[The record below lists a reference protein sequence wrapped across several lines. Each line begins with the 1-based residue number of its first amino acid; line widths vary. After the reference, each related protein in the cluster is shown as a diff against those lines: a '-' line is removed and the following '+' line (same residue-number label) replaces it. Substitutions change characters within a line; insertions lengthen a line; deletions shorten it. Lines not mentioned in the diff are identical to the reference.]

1 MHDIK
6 KCNSCGNTYPS
17 NLSFCLNDGSP
28 LVQLETLIGTI
39 LDGRYRLDSLI
50 GVGGMGDVYRATH
63 VGLDKEVA
71 VKLLKPEFVANQT
84 AIKRFRLEA
93 KAAGRIHHP
102 NAVQVTDFGV
112 TPERIV
118 YLVMELVKGESLRS
132 MMRNE
137 GKLDFLRTV
146 NIVRQVCGA
155 VDAAH
160 RSGVIHRDLKP
171 DNILIEIVHSTERVK
186 VLDFGIAKLRE
197 AKTDAFL
204 TQAGTIIGT
213 PQYMSPEQ
221 CQGKPLDPRSDIY
234 SIGILL
240 YEMLTGEVPFDG
252 ESTLQVVYNQLHA
265 QPRPL
270 VELSPHVPAQLAKVI
285 MRALEKE
292 PDHRPSSAI
301 QLSDELKQSV
311 ESASEDGSMS
321 LTDPLVIRPLKSSD
335 ARIPSREIPAAGDQ
349 RDQAPSFAEK
359 REPSFD
365 RNTAALSRPS
375 PETDD
380 SFTKVGL
387 RRSTSPGEKSPR
399 TQEPDYSRRETQD
412 LPPGGKARIR
422 FIAIAALVLIALAAA
437 IIYFM
442 AKPGQ
447 SVSEPQPPKAP
458 DGMVYIPGGK
468 FMMGRDNGSPDEGP
482 AHEVEIK
489 PFFLDA
495 QEVTNLEY
503 KRFIDAT
510 ERPAPKH
517 WKSNGSYLPDEAE
530 LPVTYVSWDDATS
543 YATWANRRLPTEAEW
558 EYAARGGSQG
568 YLYPWGNQWQN
579 GYANVDRK
587 GQTKP
592 APVRSFEKD
601 LSPFGIYDLA
611 GNVSEWVQDFYS
623 ERYGAKPDQ
632 QFRVYRGGNFLDAPE
647 RGTNTYRWYDFPVL
661 TRDVDAFRVGFR
673 CAKDIGQ

>member
-63 VGLDKEVA
+63 VHLDTEFA

-102 NAVQVTDFGV
+102 NAVRVTDFGV

-118 YLVMELVKGESLRS
+118 YLVMELVKGESLRG

-137 GKLDFLRTV
+137 GKLDYLRTV

-160 RSGVIHRDLKP
+160 RGGVIHRDLKP
-171 DNILIEIVHSTERVK
+171 DNILIEIVHNTERVK

-221 CQGKPLDPRSDIY
+221 CQGKTLDPRSDIY

-265 QPRPL
+265 SPRPL
-270 VELSPHVPAQLAKVI
+270 MELSPHVPAQLAKVI

-292 PDHRPSSAI
+292 PDQRPSSAI
-301 QLSDELKQSV
+301 QFSDELKHSIEV
-311 ESASEDGSMS
+311 ESEESTFS
-321 LTDPLVIRPLKSSD
+321 LTDPLVIRPLKPGA
-335 ARIPSREIPAAGDQ
+335 ARTPSREIPEAEDQ
-349 RDQAPSFAEK
+349 RHQSPSLAEE
-359 REPSFD
+359 RPPSYE
-365 RNTAALSRPS
+365 RSTAALSRPS
-375 PETDD
+375 SETDD
-380 SFTKVGL
+380 AVTKVAS
-387 RRSTSPGEKSPR
+387 RRSTSPGEKAPR
-399 TQEPDYSRRETQD
+399 T
-412 LPPGGKARIR
+412 
-422 FIAIAALVLIALAAA
+422 
-437 IIYFM
+437 
-442 AKPGQ
+442 
-447 SVSEPQPPKAP
+447 
-458 DGMVYIPGGK
+458 
-468 FMMGRDNGSPDEGP
+468 
-482 AHEVEIK
+482 
-489 PFFLDA
+489 
-495 QEVTNLEY
+495 
-503 KRFIDAT
+503 
-510 ERPAPKH
+510 
-517 WKSNGSYLPDEAE
+517 
-530 LPVTYVSWDDATS
+530 
-543 YATWANRRLPTEAEW
+543 
-558 EYAARGGSQG
+558 
-568 YLYPWGNQWQN
+568 
-579 GYANVDRK
+579 
-587 GQTKP
+587 
-592 APVRSFEKD
+592 
-601 LSPFGIYDLA
+601 
-611 GNVSEWVQDFYS
+611 
-623 ERYGAKPDQ
+623 
-632 QFRVYRGGNFLDAPE
+632 
-647 RGTNTYRWYDFPVL
+647 
-661 TRDVDAFRVGFR
+661 
-673 CAKDIGQ
+673 

>member
-112 TPERIV
+112 TSERIV
-118 YLVMELVKGESLRS
+118 YLVMELVKGESLRG
-132 MMRNE
+132 MMRSE
-137 GKLDFLRTV
+137 GKLDYLRTV

-265 QPRPL
+265 SPRPL
-270 VELSPHVPAQLAKVI
+270 MELSPHVPVQLAKVI

-292 PDHRPSSAI
+292 PDQRPSSAI
-301 QLSDELKQSV
+301 QLSDELKHSI
-311 ESASEDGSMS
+311 ESESEESTFSM
-321 LTDPLVIRPLKSSD
+321 TDPLVIRPLKLGA
-335 ARIPSREIPAAGDQ
+335 ARTPSREIPEEQHSQPPSLAENPT
-349 RDQAPSFAEK
+349 PSFE
-359 REPSFD
+359 
-365 RNTAALSRPS
+365 RNTAALSHPGS
-375 PETDD
+375 ETDD
-380 SFTKVGL
+380 AFTKVGL
-387 RRSTSPGEKSPR
+387 RRSTSPDDKAPR
-399 TQEPDYSRRETQD
+399 TQEPDDSRRETQGQ
-412 LPPGGKARIR
+412 PPGGKTRIW
-422 FIAIAALVLIALAAA
+422 FVVIAALVLLALAAV
-437 IIYFM
+437 ITYFTM
-442 AKPGQ
+442 KPEQ
-447 SVSEPQPPKAP
+447 AVSEPPPKAP
-458 DGMVYIPGGK
+458 DGMVYIAGGK
-468 FMMGRDNGSPDEGP
+468 FIMGRNNGSPDEGP
-482 AHEVEIK
+482 AHEEEIK
-489 PFFLDA
+489 PFFLDT

-503 KRFIDAT
+503 KRFVDAT
-510 ERPAPKH
+510 GRSAPKH
-517 WKSNGSYLPDEAE
+517 WRFNGSYLPDEAE
-530 LPVTYVSWDDATS
+530 LPVTYVSWDDAAS
-543 YATWANRRLPTEAEW
+543 YAKWANKRLPTEAEW

-601 LSPFGIYDLA
+601 LSLFGIYDLA

>member
-1 MHDIK
+1 
-6 KCNSCGNTYPS
+6 
-17 NLSFCLNDGSP
+17 LNDGSP
-28 LVQLETLIGTI
+28 LVQLETLIGTV

-63 VGLDKEVA
+63 VHLDTEFA

-102 NAVQVTDFGV
+102 NAVRVTDFGV

-137 GKLDFLRTV
+137 GRLDYLRTV

-160 RSGVIHRDLKP
+160 RGGVIHRDLKP
-171 DNILIEIVHSTERVK
+171 DNILIEIVHNTERVK

-265 QPRPL
+265 SPRPL
-270 VELSPHVPAQLAKVI
+270 MELSPHVPAQLAKVI

-292 PDHRPSSAI
+292 PDQRPSSAI
-301 QLSDELKQSV
+301 QFSDELKQSIEV
-311 ESASEDGSMS
+311 ESEESTFSM
-321 LTDPLVIRPLKSSD
+321 TDPLVIRPLKPGVT
-335 ARIPSREIPAAGDQ
+335 RPPSREIPGAGDQ
-349 RDQAPSFAEK
+349 RSQSSSFAEE
-359 REPSFD
+359 RPASFE
-365 RNTAALSRPS
+365 RSTAALSRPS
-375 PETDD
+375 PEIDD
-380 SFTKVGL
+380 AITKVAP
-387 RRSTSPGEKSPR
+387 RRSTSPGEKAPR
-399 TQEPDYSRRETQD
+399 TQEPDDSRRETQD
-412 LPPGGKARIR
+412 LPPGGKPPIR
-422 FIAIAALVLIALAAA
+422 FIAIAALVLLALAAA

-442 AKPGQ
+442 TKPEQ
-447 SVSEPQPPKAP
+447 AVSEPPPKAP

-468 FMMGRDNGSPDEGP
+468 FTMGSNDGESYEGP
-482 AHEVEIK
+482 AHEVEVK
-489 PFFLDA
+489 PFFLNKY
-495 QEVTNLEY
+495 EVTNQDY
-503 KRFIDAT
+503 KKFVDAT
-510 ERPAPKH
+510 GHRVPMH
-517 WKSNGSYLPDEAE
+517 WKLNNSFSPDEAI
-530 LPVTYVSWDDATS
+530 LPVTFVTWEDATA
-543 YATWANRRLPTEAEW
+543 YARWANKRLPKEEEW
-558 EYAARGGSQG
+558 EFAARGGSQG
-568 YLYPWGNQWQN
+568 LLYPWGNEWQE
-579 GYANVDRK
+579 GYANTNRE
-587 GQTKP
+587 GQKKP
-592 APVRSFEKD
+592 SPIRSFEKD
-601 LSPFGIYDLA
+601 LSPFGVHDMA
-611 GNVSEWVQDFYS
+611 GNVGEWVQDFFTNGY
-623 ERYGAKPDQ
+623 RAAPDQ
-632 QFRVYRGGNFLDAPE
+632 RFRVYRGGNFLSTPKE
-647 RGTNTYRWYDFPVL
+647 SLNTRRWSDSYDDKLPA
-661 TRDVDAFRVGFR
+661 DVRPLIGFR
-673 CAKDIGQ
+673 CAKDIEQK

>member
-28 LVQLETLIGTI
+28 LVQLDTLIGTI

-63 VGLDKEVA
+63 VHLDTEFA

-102 NAVQVTDFGV
+102 NAVRVTDFGV

-137 GKLDFLRTV
+137 GKLEYLRTV

-160 RSGVIHRDLKP
+160 RGGVIHRDLKP
-171 DNILIEIVHSTERVK
+171 DNILIEIVHGAERVK

-265 QPRPL
+265 SPRPL
-270 VELSPHVPAQLAKVI
+270 MELSPHVPAQLAKVI

-292 PDHRPSSAI
+292 PDQRPSSAI
-301 QLSDELKQSV
+301 HLSDELKQSV
-311 ESASEDGSMS
+311 ESGSEDSSLS

-335 ARIPSREIPAAGDQ
+335 ARIPSREIPAIGDQ
-349 RDQAPSFAEK
+349 GNQSPSFAEK
-359 REPSFD
+359 QSPSFE
-365 RNTAALSRPS
+365 RSTAALSRPS

-380 SFTKVGL
+380 AITKVAS
-387 RRSTSPGEKSPR
+387 RRSTSPGEKAPR
-399 TQEPDYSRRETQD
+399 TQEPDDSRRETQD

-422 FIAIAALVLIALAAA
+422 LIAIAALVLLALAAA

-442 AKPGQ
+442 VKPEQ
-447 SVSEPQPPKAP
+447 TVSEPPLPKAP
-458 DGMVYIPGGK
+458 DGMVYVPGGK

-489 PFFLDA
+489 SFFLDA

-503 KRFIDAT
+503 KRFADAT
-510 ERPAPKH
+510 GRPAPKH
-517 WKSNGSYLPDEAE
+517 WKSNGSYLPDEAN
-530 LPVTYVSWDDATS
+530 LPVTYVTWDDATT
-543 YATWANRRLPTEAEW
+543 YAKWANRRLPTEAEW

-587 GQTKP
+587 GQNKP
-592 APVRSFEKD
+592 AQARSFEKD
-601 LSPFGIYDLA
+601 VSYFGVFDLA
-611 GNVSEWVQDFYS
+611 GNVSEWVQDFYT

-673 CAKDIGQ
+673 CAKDIEQ

>member
-6 KCNSCGNTYPS
+6 KCNSCGNTFPS

-28 LVQLETLIGTI
+28 LVQLETLIGTV

-63 VGLDKEVA
+63 VHLDTEFA

-102 NAVQVTDFGV
+102 NAVRVTDFGV
-112 TPERIV
+112 TPEQIV

-137 GKLDFLRTV
+137 GKLDYLRTV

-171 DNILIEIVHSTERVK
+171 DNILIEIVHNTERVK

-197 AKTDAFL
+197 AKTDSFL

-221 CQGKPLDPRSDIY
+221 CQGKALDPRSDIY

-265 QPRPL
+265 PPRPL
-270 VELSPHVPAQLAKVI
+270 MELSPHVPATLAQVV
-285 MRALEKE
+285 MSALEKE
-292 PDHRPSSAI
+292 PDQRPSSAV
-301 QLSDELKQSV
+301 QLSDELKQAV
-311 ESASEDGSMS
+311 EIGSEESSMS
-321 LTDPLVIRPLKSSD
+321 LTDPLLIRPIKPGA
-335 ARIPSREIPAAGDQ
+335 ARTPSREIPAAGDQ
-349 RDQAPSFAEK
+349 HSQSPSLAEK
-359 REPSFD
+359 RTPSFD
-365 RNTAALSRPS
+365 RSTAALSRQS
-375 PETDD
+375 ADD
-380 SFTKVGL
+380 AVTKVELG
-387 RRSTSPGEKSPR
+387 RSTSPDEKSPR
-399 TQEPDYSRRETQD
+399 TQEPDDSRRETQN

-422 FIAIAALVLIALAAA
+422 FIAIAALVLVALAAV
-437 IIYFM
+437 IIYLM
-442 AKPGQ
+442 TGPGQ
-447 SVSEPQPPKAP
+447 SVSEPPPPKAP
-458 DGMVYIPGGK
+458 EGMVYVPGGK

-495 QEVTNLEY
+495 QEVTNQEY
-503 KRFIDAT
+503 KKFVDAT
-510 ERPAPKH
+510 GQPVPKH
-517 WKSNGSYLPDEAE
+517 WKSNRSYLPGEAN
-530 LPVTYVSWDDATS
+530 LPVTFVSWDDASS
-543 YATWANRRLPTEAEW
+543 YAKWANKRLPTEAEW
-558 EYAARGGSQG
+558 EYAARGGSQA
-568 YLYPWGNQWQN
+568 YLYPWGNQWQA

-632 QFRVYRGGNFLDAPE
+632 QFRVYRGGNFLDSPE
-647 RGTNTYRWYDFPVL
+647 QGTNTYRWYDYPVL
-661 TRDVDAFRVGFR
+661 ARDVDAFRVGFR